1 MHLKKLSAGKHHEQ
15 GKGKRTL
22 MLKSGKKSLGFDSR
36 LINNLLFPK
45 ISPVHE
51 SNSVPPSTVHKQ
63 MLQISTKIKQYS
75 ILSKELKVG
84 HV

>member
-1 MHLKKLSAGKHHEQ
+1 MPLKKLCAGKHHEQ

-63 MLQISTKIKQYS
+63 ISTKIKQYS
-75 ILSKELKVG
+75 ILSKELKIG